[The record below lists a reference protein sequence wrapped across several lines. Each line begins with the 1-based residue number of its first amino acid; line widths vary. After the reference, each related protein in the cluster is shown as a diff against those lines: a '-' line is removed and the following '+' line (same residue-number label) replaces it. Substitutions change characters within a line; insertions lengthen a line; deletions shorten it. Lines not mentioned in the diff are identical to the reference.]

1 MTTGMDERLLL
12 QKAQEGDRESFAA
25 LITLHSRG
33 VYNLALGYTGRHH
46 DAEEI
51 AQTVFVKAWKALPQ
65 FRGGSAFSTWLY
77 RLTVNACT
85 DHHRREQKRRGDL
98 SLDDPDLAPIRDTA
112 PSPEEI
118 VIRREEQAILRKALA
133 ELPEPHR
140 LILILRELDGLD
152 YRELGQVLDLEPG
165 TVKSR
170 LARARRA
177 LRDKLLSEG
186 NLLDRAPSN
195 PEKGGMA

>member
-1 MTTGMDERLLL
+1 MTDDRLLL
-12 QKAQEGDRESFAA
+12 QKAQEGDRKAFEA
-25 LITLHSRG
+25 LVSLHSRG

-51 AQTVFVKAWKALPQ
+51 TQSVFVKVWKALPQ

-77 RLTVNACT
+77 RLTINACT
-85 DHHRREQKRRGDL
+85 DHYRREKKRQGDL

-118 VIRREEQAILRKALA
+118 VLCREEQAILRKALA
-133 ELPEPHR
+133 ELPEPYQVV
-140 LILILRELDGLD
+140 LILREMDGLN
-152 YRELGQVLDLEPG
+152 YKEIAQVLEIEVG

-177 LRDKLLSEG
+177 LRDKLLAEG
-186 NLLDRAPSN
+186 NLSEGPPSN
-195 PEKGGMA
+195 SEKGGMVP